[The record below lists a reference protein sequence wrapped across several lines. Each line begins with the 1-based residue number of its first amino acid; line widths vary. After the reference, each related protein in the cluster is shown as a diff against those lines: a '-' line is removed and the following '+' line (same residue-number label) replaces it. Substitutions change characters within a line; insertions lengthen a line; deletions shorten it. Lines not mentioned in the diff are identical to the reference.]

1 VCILNVSPQQKVIKL
16 FLFSYHFGFKKFLS
30 KDLRELQG
38 SWGGGRGEDED
49 AEFVANIIFLCVIEN
64 VLRKTK
70 TNANSQQI
78 LLYTRVNIIIVII
91 TLRVHCCCCCSC
103 C

>member
-1 VCILNVSPQQKVIKL
+1 VVLTVANSAEAVDASSGISPIKK
-16 FLFSYHFGFKKFLS
+16 G
-30 KDLRELQG
+30 Q
-38 SWGGGRGEDED
+38 GEDED